1 MCEKNFDGKTQLT
14 PLRGQRYNID
24 VNLFRGEVKVLT
36 GGDARLG
43 DKSTSLA
50 GPNGWES
57 RTDGI
62 VRMKETQDTLCIL

>member
-36 GGDARLG
+36 G
-43 DKSTSLA
+43 SYSLRKVLA
-50 GPNGWES
+50 LPI
-57 RTDGI
+57 R
-62 VRMKETQDTLCIL
+62 